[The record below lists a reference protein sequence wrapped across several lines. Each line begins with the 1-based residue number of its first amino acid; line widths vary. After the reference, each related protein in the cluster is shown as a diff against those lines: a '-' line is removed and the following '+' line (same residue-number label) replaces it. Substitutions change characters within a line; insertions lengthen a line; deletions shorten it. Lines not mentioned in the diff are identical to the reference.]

1 MRQKANRPQMMPKH
15 GDNLTL
21 DLSQYHI
28 VDLTAEIVPGIRKG
42 EQYMHGSVRRRFEVN
57 RFIYAADG
65 TFMNWVET
73 ETHVGTHVECP
84 SHYLEN
90 GKDVASLPLE
100 TFMGEAIVVN
110 LRPKRAQSIT
120 PSDFEAVGVRE
131 GDIVLMWS
139 GWGGG
144 DRPFMG
150 VEAAKWLLKARVK
163 MIGVDDS
170 IGVEAPGSMATHDLL
185 LRNDIPIIEG
195 LSNLDGLRD
204 ERFFFMALPLRVR
217 GLDSS
222 WVRAI
227 ALEGI

>member
-1 MRQKANRPQMMPKH
+1 
-15 GDNLTL
+15 
-21 DLSQYHI
+21 
-28 VDLTAEIVPGIRKG
+28 
-42 EQYMHGSVRRRFEVN
+42 MHGSVRRRFEVN

-84 SHYLEN
+84 LHYLEN

-100 TFMGEAIVVN
+100 TFMGEAVAVN
-110 LRPKRAQSIT
+110 LRTKRAQPIT
-120 PSDFEAVGVRE
+120 PMDLGDAGVRK
-131 GDIVLMWS
+131 GDIVLLWS
-139 GWGGG
+139 GWNGG
-144 DRPFMG
+144 DRPVMS
-150 VEAAKWLLKARVK
+150 VEAAEWLLKTRVK

-170 IGVEAPGSMATHDLL
+170 IGVEAPNSMATHDLL

-195 LSNLDGLRD
+195 LSNLDGLKRD
-204 ERFFFMALPLRVR
+204 RFFFMALPLKVR